1 MLAMCAQ
8 TFLPIEVHTQKML
21 ETTLLDHLEW
31 LWLPMFRQ
39 FNHSTDYNG
48 KLSI

>member
-1 MLAMCAQ
+1 MLVMHAQ
-8 TFLPIEVHTQKML
+8 KFLPIQVYHQKML

-39 FNHSTDYNG
+39 FNHFTEYNG